1 METKQFLQ
9 LLRQIRKK
17 LWINQLWYYIQ
28 LLLVYAGVFALC
40 IVSIAAF
47 VVIPYWERILWV
59 GCHSIFI
66 GVAILFYRRRAT
78 LKDSALT
85 YDRFVDDNRVTA
97 AYSSLHSGHALSSL
111 VVHDALKKM
120 KRAHPEV
127 LKYGKKRIKPSF
139 LLSSGILMLISL
151 LIFTQWDTSF
161 QEANRIEKEK
171 EIIAESNKRIAE
183 QAKKKENASIKEK
196 LLKKNEEFEKVKEAT
211 KRYDEIIKKVKEVEF
226 QKKSIEKQNEKLQE
240 VKKKVADINVEDV
253 NKALQEKNSDKLQ
266 RAFNQMTKEQR
277 DQLLMALKSQDIASL
292 EELSEIM
299 KEPNSVVE
307 QLDQLAK
314 LQEELQ
320 NEADLLKAAIGHS
333 DTTGSDPL
341 AQNSG
346 KAPSNQANSKSQA
359 NKDPSSSANGNQPG
373 NSASN
378 STGQGGNGN
387 GAGTGNGSS
396 SSPLAGNGAGNG
408 QGSREMLSVPEK
420 IEGQNH
426 IERDTGKLGEGER
439 GERFESNGPVQ
450 KGTLRPYEEVYQ
462 DYYSSYRK
470 SSDRSTIPKD
480 LENIVQSYFSEI
492 DPGELVE

>member
-1 METKQFLQ
+1 METQQFLQ
-9 LLRQIRKK
+9 LLRQMRKK
-17 LWINQLWYYIQ
+17 LWVNQLWYYIQ

-40 IVSIAAF
+40 IVSIAAL

-59 GCHSIFI
+59 GCASIFI
-66 GVAILFYRRRAT
+66 GVVILIYRRRAT
-78 LKDSALT
+78 LKDSALA

-120 KRAHPEV
+120 IRAHTEV
-127 LKYGKKRIKPSF
+127 LKYRKKKIKPSF
-139 LLSSGILMLISL
+139 LLSSGILILLSL
-151 LIFTQWDTSF
+151 LIFTQWDDSF

-171 EIIAESNKRIAE
+171 EIIADSNKRITE

-196 LLKKNEEFEKVKEAT
+196 LLRENEELEKVTEAT
-211 KRYDEIIKKVKEVEF
+211 KRYDEIIKKVKELEL

-240 VKKKVADINVEDV
+240 AKKKIAVVENVD
-253 NKALQEKNSDKLQ
+253 KALQEKNSDKFQ
-266 RAFNQMTKEQR
+266 RAFNQMSKEQR
-277 DQLLMALKSQDIASL
+277 DQLLMALKSQDIDSL
-292 EELSEIM
+292 EELSELM
-299 KEPNSVVE
+299 KESNSVDE

-314 LQEELQ
+314 LQDELQ
-320 NEADLLKAAIGHS
+320 NEAEFLKNAIGKS
-333 DTTGSDPL
+333 DTTGSDSL

-346 KAPSNQANSKSQA
+346 KATSNQANSKSQA

-373 NSASN
+373 NSNSN
-378 STGQGGNGN
+378 SPGQGGNEN

-396 SSPLAGNGAGNG
+396 PEAGNGAGKG
-408 QGSREMLSVPEK
+408 QGSREMLSVPEE

-426 IERDTGKLGEGER
+426 IERDTGQLGEGEQ
-439 GERFESNGPVQ
+439 GERFESTGPVQ

-470 SSDRSTIPKD
+470 SSDRSMIPKD
-480 LENIVQSYFSEI
+480 LEKIVQSYFSEI

>member
-1 METKQFLQ
+1 METKQFLH

-59 GCHSIFI
+59 GSHSIFI

-196 LLKKNEEFEKVKEAT
+196 LLKKNEELEKVKEAT

-226 QKKSIEKQNEKLQE
+226 QKKSKEKQNEKLQE

-253 NKALQEKNSDKLQ
+253 NRGLQEKNSDKLQ

-277 DQLLMALKSQDIASL
+277 DQLLMALKSQDITSL

-299 KEPNSVVE
+299 KEPNSVE
-307 QLDQLAK
+307 ELDQLAK
-314 LQEELQ
+314 LQDELQ
-320 NEADLLKAAIGHS
+320 NEADLLKAAIGHG

-378 STGQGGNGN
+378 STGQGGS
-387 GAGTGNGSS
+387 GNGSS

-426 IERDTGKLGEGER
+426 IERDTGKLGEGEH
-439 GERFESNGPVQ
+439 GERFESNWPVQ
-450 KGTLRPYEEVYQ
+450 KGILRPYEEVYQ
-462 DYYSSYRK
+462 DYYSSYRE

>member
-1 METKQFLQ
+1 METQQFLQ

-17 LWINQLWYYIQ
+17 LWVNQLWYYIQ

-40 IVSIAAF
+40 IVSIAAL

-59 GCHSIFI
+59 GCASIFI
-66 GVAILFYRRRAT
+66 GVAILFYRGRAT
-78 LKDSALT
+78 LKDSAST
-85 YDRFVDDNRVTA
+85 YDVFVEDNRVTA

-127 LKYGKKRIKPSF
+127 LNHRKKKIKPSF
-139 LLSSGILMLISL
+139 LLSSGILMLLSL
-151 LIFTQWDTSF
+151 LIFTQWDDSF

-171 EIIAESNKRIAE
+171 KIIADSNKRITE
-183 QAKKKENASIKEK
+183 QAKKKENASIKKK
-196 LLKKNEEFEKVKEAT
+196 LLRENEELEKVKEAT
-211 KRYDEIIKKVKEVEF
+211 KRYDEIIKKVKELEL

-240 VKKKVADINVEDV
+240 AKKKIADVENI

-299 KEPNSVVE
+299 KESDNAEE

-314 LQEELQ
+314 LQDELK
-320 NEADLLKAAIGHS
+320 NEADLLKNAIGQS
-333 DTTGSDPL
+333 DTTGSEPL

-346 KAPSNQANSKSQA
+346 KATSNQANSKSQG
-359 NKDPSSSANGNQPG
+359 NKDPSSPSNGNQPG
-373 NSASN
+373 NSTSN
-378 STGQGGNGN
+378 SPGQGGNGN

-396 SSPLAGNGAGNG
+396 PGAGNGAGKG

-420 IEGQNH
+420 IKGQNH
-426 IERDTGKLGEGER
+426 IERDTGKLGEGEQ

-450 KGTLRPYEEVYQ
+450 KGTIRPYEEVYQ

-492 DPGELVE
+492 DPGELAE

>member
-1 METKQFLQ
+1 MEQTQQFLQ

-17 LWINQLWYYIQ
+17 LWINQLCYYIQ
-28 LLLVYAGVFALC
+28 LLLVCAGVFVLGIVLMAAL
-40 IVSIAAF
+40 

-85 YDRFVDDNRVTA
+85 YDVFVEDNRVSS

-111 VVHDALKKM
+111 VVHDALNKM

-127 LKYGKKRIKPSF
+127 LKYRKKRIKPSF
-139 LLSSGILMLISL
+139 LITSGTLMLLSL
-151 LIFTQWDTSF
+151 LIFTQWNTSF

-171 EIIAESNKRIAE
+171 EIIAESNKRIE
-183 QAKKKENASIKEK
+183 EKAKKKENASIKEK
-196 LLKKNEEFEKVKEAT
+196 LLKKNEELGKVKEAA
-211 KRYDEIIKKVKEVEF
+211 KRYDEITKKVKELEF
-226 QKKSIEKQNEKLQE
+226 HKKSIEKQNEKLQE
-240 VKKKVADINVEDV
+240 VKKRIADIHLENV

-266 RAFNQMTKEQR
+266 RAFNQLTKAQR
-277 DQLLMALKSQDIASL
+277 DQLLMALKSKDIASL

-299 KEPNSVVE
+299 KESDGIEE
-307 QLDQLAK
+307 QLDQFAK
-314 LQEELQ
+314 LQDELQ
-320 NEADLLKAAIGHS
+320 NEAGLLKNAIGKGN
-333 DTTGSDPL
+333 TTGSEPL

-346 KAPSNQANSKSQA
+346 KAPSNQANSKSQGK
-359 NKDPSSSANGNQPG
+359 KDPSSSANGNQPG
-373 NSASN
+373 TSATNSH
-378 STGQGGNGN
+378 GQGGNGN
-387 GAGTGNGSS
+387 GAGNGNG

-420 IEGQNH
+420 IKGHNH
-426 IERDTGKLGEGER
+426 IERDTGKLGEGQQ

-462 DYYSSYRK
+462 DYYSFYRK

-492 DPGELVE
+492 DPGELAE

>member
-1 METKQFLQ
+1 MEHTQQFLQ

-28 LLLVYAGVFALC
+28 LLLVYAGVFALS
-40 IVSIAAF
+40 IVSIAAL
-47 VVIPYWERILWV
+47 VVIPYWERILWI

-66 GVAILFYRRRAT
+66 GLAILFYRRRAT

-111 VVHDALKKM
+111 VVYDALKKM
-120 KRAHPEV
+120 KPAHPEV
-127 LKYGKKRIKPSF
+127 LKYGKKRIQPSF
-139 LLSSGILMLISL
+139 LLSSGILMLLSL
-151 LIFTQWDTSF
+151 LIFTQWDASF
-161 QEANRIEKEK
+161 REANRIEKEK
-171 EIIAESNKRIAE
+171 EIIVESNERITE
-183 QAKKKENASIKEK
+183 QEKKKENASIKEK
-196 LLKKNEEFEKVKEAT
+196 LLKKNEELEKVKEAT
-211 KRYDEIIKKVKEVEF
+211 KRYGEIIKKVKELEF

-240 VKKKVADINVEDV
+240 VKKKIADINIENV

-277 DQLLMALKSQDIASL
+277 DQLIMALKSQDIASL
-292 EELSEIM
+292 EELSKLM
-299 KEPNSVVE
+299 KESNSVAG

-314 LQEELQ
+314 LQDELQ
-320 NEADLLKAAIGHS
+320 NEADLLKNAIGQS
-333 DTTGSDPL
+333 ETTGSDSL

-359 NKDPSSSANGNQPG
+359 NKDPSSSGNGNQPG

-378 STGQGGNGN
+378 SPGQEGNGN
-387 GAGTGNGSS
+387 GAGTGNG

-426 IERDTGKLGEGER
+426 IERDTGKLGEGEQ
-439 GERFESNGPVQ
+439 GERFERNGPVQ

>member
-1 METKQFLQ
+1 MEHTQQFLQ
-9 LLRQIRKK
+9 LLQDIRKR

-28 LLLVYAGVFALC
+28 LLLVCAGVFILG
-40 IVSIAAF
+40 IVSIAALI
-47 VVIPYWERILWV
+47 VIPYWERILWV
-59 GCHSIFI
+59 GCASTFI
-66 GVAILFYRRRAT
+66 GVAILFYRRRAS
-78 LKDSALT
+78 LKDSALA

-111 VVHDALKKM
+111 VVNDALNMM
-120 KRAHPEV
+120 KSAHPEV
-127 LKYGKKRIKPSF
+127 LKYRKKRIKPSF
-139 LLSSGILMLISL
+139 LISSGILMLLSL
-151 LIFTQWDTSF
+151 LIFTQWNTSF
-161 QEANRIEKEK
+161 QEAKRIEKEK

-183 QAKKKENASIKEK
+183 QGKKKENASIKEK
-196 LLKKNEEFEKVKEAT
+196 LLKKNEELEKVKEAA
-211 KRYDEIIKKVKEVEF
+211 KRYDEITKKVKELEF

-240 VKKKVADINVEDV
+240 VKKKIADINVENV

-266 RAFNQMTKEQR
+266 RAFNQMTKAQR
-277 DQLLMALKSQDIASL
+277 DQLLMALKSQDIDSL
-292 EELSEIM
+292 EELSALM
-299 KEPNSVVE
+299 KESDSVEE

-314 LQEELQ
+314 LQDELQ
-320 NEADLLKAAIGHS
+320 NEANLLKNAIGKS

-346 KAPSNQANSKSQA
+346 KAPSNQANSKSLGNQA
-359 NKDPSSSANGNQPG
+359 PSSSANGNQPG
-373 NSASN
+373 NSAAN
-378 STGQGGNGN
+378 SSGQGGNGN
-387 GAGTGNGSS
+387 G

-408 QGSREMLSVPEK
+408 QGSREMLSVPEE

-426 IERDTGKLGEGER
+426 IERDTGKLGEGEQ

-492 DPGELVE
+492 DPGELAE

>member
-1 METKQFLQ
+1 MEHTQQFLQ

-17 LWINQLWYYIQ
+17 LWVNQLWYYSQ

-40 IVSIAAF
+40 IVLTAAL

-59 GCHSIFI
+59 GCASVFI
-66 GVAILFYRRRAT
+66 GVALLFYRRRTT
-78 LKDSALT
+78 LKDSALI

-120 KRAHPEV
+120 KRVHPEV

-139 LLSSGILMLISL
+139 LLSSGILIFLSS
-151 LIFTQWDTSF
+151 LIFTQWDDSF

-171 EIIAESNKRIAE
+171 EIIADSNKRIAE

-196 LLKKNEEFEKVKEAT
+196 LLKKNEELEKVKEAT
-211 KRYDEIIKKVKEVEF
+211 KRYDEIIKKVKELEF

-240 VKKKVADINVEDV
+240 VKKKIANINVENV
-253 NKALQEKNSDKLQ
+253 KKALQEKNSDKLQ
-266 RAFNQMTKEQR
+266 RAFNEMTKEQK
-277 DQLLMALKSQDIASL
+277 DQLLMALKSQNIASL
-292 EELSEIM
+292 EELSGLM
-299 KEPNSVVE
+299 KEPNSVEE

-314 LQEELQ
+314 LQDELQ
-320 NEADLLKAAIGHS
+320 NEADLLKNAIRQS
-333 DTTGSDPL
+333 DTTGSDSL
-341 AQNSG
+341 AQDSG

-359 NKDPSSSANGNQPG
+359 NTDPSSSANGNQSG

-378 STGQGGNGN
+378 SPGQGGNGT

-396 SSPLAGNGAGNG
+396 PGAGNGAGKG